1 MALAIW
7 TEKSGYSLGTIN
19 ERSVVDLALPI
30 TYENTFDDSSLVTFQ
45 VITGSLPPGLRI
57 DEDRIVG
64 TPFEVA
70 RTTDFKF
77 VIRASYN
84 GQISDRTFIITIEG
98 PDEPAWLTAD
108 GSLPIGPNDAYYIL
122 DSSYIDFQLSVIDRD
137 TAAGQELKFFIA
149 SDDGELPPGLVL
161 TDSGRIVGWV
171 QPALAIGLNDGNGF
185 FDTGLYD
192 TVAYDFG
199 YRSSNGYDSYVYDL
213 SIYDFSAPS
222 QSPKKLNRNYE
233 FIVTVTDGDSV
244 TKRKFRIYVV
254 GDDFFRADNVI
265 TTSGTGVFTADIT
278 YVRAP
283 IWVTPADLGIR
294 RANNY
299 QTFKLETYEDL
310 DLGPVVYSLDTT
322 NPDLTASRLPPGMQF
337 DPGSAE
343 VFGVIPYQPA
353 ITKTYRFTVTATRL
367 SETEEVAISKRTFTV
382 QVIGEVDS
390 VMSWTTSEDLGS
402 IGANYISNLSVTA
415 TSTLVESVI
424 IYTIQSGSLPP
435 GLTLNLD
442 GEIVGKVNQFG
453 SVEDPGIV
461 TFDGGDLT
469 FDVNETTFDK
479 VYVFTILARDIAG
492 YSAISQT
499 FTLTIETPND
509 RLYSNIFTRPFLKQ
523 DQRTLFKSF
532 ITDADVFDI
541 TAIYRPSDPNFGVQ
555 PDLKMLVYGG
565 IETKTAAQY
574 VSVIGQNHKKKRFI
588 FGDIKK
594 AKANLPGTTD
604 TVYEVVYIE
613 MIDPLEKDGVYLDPA
628 TATEFSPFAIT
639 VDQTNIFYGG
649 PYDYSIRNW
658 GEPKP
663 FSVSAD
669 RSDMFA
675 GDPKT
680 ILKQPSSI
688 SLWRYRIEQLGLT
701 ERNYLPLWMRTI
713 QDGSVQE
720 LGYTPAIPLCYCKPG
735 RADDIILNI
744 KNKAFDFSQID
755 YTIDRYII
763 DSVTGDN
770 TDKYL
775 VFRNDRT
782 TIS

>member
-415 TSTLVESVI
+415 TSTLVDSVI

>member
-415 TSTLVESVI
+415 TSTLVDSVI

-453 SVEDPGIV
+453 SVEDPGII

>member
-1 MALAIW
+1 
-7 TEKSGYSLGTIN
+7 
-19 ERSVVDLALPI
+19 
-30 TYENTFDDSSLVTFQ
+30 
-45 VITGSLPPGLRI
+45 
-57 DEDRIVG
+57 
-64 TPFEVA
+64 
-70 RTTDFKF
+70 
-77 VIRASYN
+77 
-84 GQISDRTFIITIEG
+84 
-98 PDEPAWLTAD
+98 
-108 GSLPIGPNDAYYIL
+108 
-122 DSSYIDFQLSVIDRD
+122 VIDRD

-415 TSTLVESVI
+415 TSTLVDSVI

-453 SVEDPGIV
+453 SVEDPGII